1 MSVDREG
8 LVEIAEQCVG
18 LVAEQFDE
26 RLDWTVDSLARL
38 DEVCARLL
46 DDGSLSAERFDLWW
60 KLIGPYVGEVT
71 IRAYGGE
78 WVEHERARGA
88 YAIRVLSMTG
98 FPFATTARVLQ
109 GEDFKSLASFARS
122 SPAIAARS
130 TTAEQDH
137 STRGRRWRW
146 SHKRR

>member
-26 RLDWTVDSLARL
+26 RLDWTVKSLPRL

-46 DDGSLSAERFDLWW
+46 ADGPLSEERLDLWW
-60 KLIGPYVGEVT
+60 TLIGAYVGEVT
-71 IRAYGGE
+71 IREYGGD
-78 WVEHERARGA
+78 WIEHEQAGGA
-88 YAIRVLSMTG
+88 YAIRVLGMTG
-98 FPFATTARVLQ
+98 FPFTTTARVLQ
-109 GEDFKSLASFARS
+109 GDDFKSLASFAHS
-122 SPAIAARS
+122 VPAIAARS
-130 TTAEQDH
+130 TTAEQAR

-146 SHKRR
+146 SRKLR